1 MLPFGISTG
10 GPIASQSGSWTGS
23 RIGAHAGDLG
33 RGWLD
38 PPATASGTTAT
49 DPAATEAIVTPSLG
63 ETSSFWLQSADPGP
77 GPSSVSFDFG
87 LHRAGET
94 AQSPP
99 VATTPG
105 STASGPGAPFLTSLR
120 LDDDFAVGRLRN
132 EPAAPSTA
140 SATGWAESWLTE
152 IDPFSGTGE
161 GASPPAS
168 LAPPAAAG
176 HTVAGAEAP
185 PTAADSWRIRP
196 PGMSGEPH
204 PVAFDPWSA
213 PPGPSGQ
220 VVYTEANRTAVM
232 STGAPPG
239 GQATETPGFGRA
251 ASGAVELPFS
261 RRDAIVRRFGTENA
275 VLEAEVALRTGDA
288 DALGWS
294 AGRRREVLAD
304 IYRLSTIAQLNLM
317 SAAEMIDVDWRSIE
331 ALGLFL
337 EAHPPSP

>member
-1 MLPFGISTG
+1 
-10 GPIASQSGSWTGS
+10 
-23 RIGAHAGDLG
+23 
-33 RGWLD
+33 
-38 PPATASGTTAT
+38 
-49 DPAATEAIVTPSLG
+49 
-63 ETSSFWLQSADPGP
+63 
-77 GPSSVSFDFG
+77 
-87 LHRAGET
+87 
-94 AQSPP
+94 
-99 VATTPG
+99 
-105 STASGPGAPFLTSLR
+105 
-120 LDDDFAVGRLRN
+120 
-132 EPAAPSTA
+132 
-140 SATGWAESWLTE
+140 
-152 IDPFSGTGE
+152 
-161 GASPPAS
+161 
-168 LAPPAAAG
+168 
-176 HTVAGAEAP
+176 
-185 PTAADSWRIRP
+185 
-196 PGMSGEPH
+196 MSGEPH